1 MRKAIEI
8 FLLSVLLLLLAAC
21 TLGRQP
27 ASTALPAAAT
37 EPATATFEVAP
48 TQTAVSVPPLET
60 PTTGG
65 PCVGVASA
73 TTNIYQ
79 RPFPD
84 ADLFGVLAAGER
96 IQPSAVT
103 ADGWIG
109 FDPGVAQAANVGVFR
124 LRWIQPGETVGFN
137 GDCSTLLV
145 VEGPPIGVCFL
156 MAMEQITVYAAPDS
170 TSGEVAVLQPEDYAA
185 VVGRNESWLLL
196 DFNTSS
202 LGLGLQ
208 GWVGSEFANLNGPCE
223 ALPEIAP

>member
-1 MRKAIEI
+1 MKRFTAII
-8 FLLSVLLLLLAAC
+8 FVMLLLLPAC
-21 TLGRQP
+21 TTTLQAAP
-27 ASTALPAAAT
+27 AVTPEAV
-37 EPATATFEVAP
+37 PATPEP
-48 TQTAVSVPPLET
+48 TPTARVESVPPLET

-96 IQPSAVT
+96 VQPSAVT
-103 ADGWIG
+103 ADGWMG

-124 LRWIQPGETVGFN
+124 LRWIRPGETVGFV
-137 GDCSTLLV
+137 GDCSMLPV
-145 VEGPPIGVCFL
+145 VEGPPVGVCFL
-156 MAMEQITVYAAPDS
+156 MAMEQITVYGAPDS

-185 VVGRNESWLLL
+185 VVGGNESWLLL

-202 LGLGLQ
+202 LGLDLQ

-223 ALPEIAP
+223 ALPSITP